1 MAEAEPDLAPETRLT
16 VGRVNALG
24 PALVSIGTPAGQ
36 AQRIKMTSKTV
47 IVKGAVGSFDDVYEG
62 ARVLVKK
69 QKGALKEAA
78 EVVVLPAESH
88 HGLPVIAVEPD
99 CITLKNLLGELFTVK
114 TAGAQID
121 TTTAATIGEITM
133 GSTIFVRARPAE
145 SPQPGCRRDHRPAR
159 RHRLRHLSLSADRDD
174 DLVPTGSVQVE
185 TT

>member
-1 MAEAEPDLAPETRLT
+1 MLWDMAEAEPDFGRETRLT

-24 PALVSIGTPAGQ
+24 PALLSIATPAGQ
-36 AQRIKMTSKTV
+36 PQRIKMTSETV
-47 IVKGAVGSFDDVYEG
+47 VVKGAIGSFDDLYEG

-69 QKGALKEAA
+69 LPGVSGEAA

-99 CITLKNLLGELFTVK
+99 SMTLKNLLGELFTMN

-133 GSTIFVRARPAE
+133 GSTIFVRARPAD
-145 SPQPGCRRDHRPAR
+145 SRSMA
-159 RHRLRHLSLSADRDD
+159 ADEIIVLPDD
-174 DLVPTGSVQVE
+174 TAFG
-185 TT
+185 T